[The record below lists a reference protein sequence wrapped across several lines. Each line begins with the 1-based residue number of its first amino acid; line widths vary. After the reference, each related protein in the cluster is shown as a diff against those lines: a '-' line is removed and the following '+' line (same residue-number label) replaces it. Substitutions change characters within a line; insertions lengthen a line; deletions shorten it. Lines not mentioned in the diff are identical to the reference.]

1 MEEKARLKFL
11 AVMGIKVW
19 VSRNNSLP
27 AVTKASA
34 RIESLE
40 SPKEECHD
48 VAKDSSNWQQLTSNV
63 DSCRRC
69 MHCQH
74 RTHAIVGEGNKRADL
89 MFIGAAP
96 DETEDRLGVPF
107 VGASGQL
114 LTEMISAMGWIR
126 EDVYLTNIVKCKV
139 VGDPKS
145 IQLVVKECLPY
156 LEQQIQWV
164 NPKIIL
170 AVGEVA
176 AKALLASDKS
186 MNQISGTIH
195 DRNEIPLMAILHP
208 AQLLQEPLEKR
219 KTWLDLQVVLNC
231 LKNGVN

>member
-1 MEEKARLKFL
+1 VEEKARLKFL

-27 AVTKASA
+27 AVTKVPA

-40 SPKEECHD
+40 SPKEERD
-48 VAKDSSNWQQLTSNV
+48 GVANDSSNWQQLASDV
-63 DSCRRC
+63 ESCQRC
-69 MHCQH
+69 THCQH

-96 DETEDRLGVPF
+96 DETEDRLGAPF
-107 VGASGQL
+107 VGESGQL

-126 EDVYLTNIVKCKV
+126 EDVYLTTIVKCKGV
-139 VGDPKS
+139 EVPKS
-145 IQLVVKECLPY
+145 MQLAVNECLPY

-164 NPKIIL
+164 KPKMIL

-186 MNQISGTIH
+186 MSQISGKIH
-195 DRNEIPLMAILHP
+195 YRNEIPLMAILHP

>member
-11 AVMGIKVW
+11 AAMGIKVW
-19 VSRNNSLP
+19 VSRNNFLP
-27 AVTKASA
+27 AVTKVPVG
-34 RIESLE
+34 IESLE
-40 SPKEECHD
+40 SLKEERHD
-48 VAKDSSNWQQLTSNV
+48 IANTSSNWQQLTSDV
-63 DSCRRC
+63 AACRRC
-69 MHCQH
+69 VHCQH
-74 RTHAIVGEGNKRADL
+74 RTQAIVGEGNKRADL

-96 DETEDRLGVPF
+96 DETEDRLGAPF
-107 VGASGQL
+107 VGASGRL
-114 LTEMISAMGWIR
+114 LTEMISAMGWVR

-139 VGDPKS
+139 TGGPNQ
-145 IQLVVKECLPY
+145 IQLAVKECLPY

-164 NPKIIL
+164 KPKIIL

-186 MNQISGTIH
+186 MSQISGKIH
-195 DRNEIPLMAILHP
+195 YRNEIPLMAILHP

-219 KTWLDLQVVLNC
+219 KAWLDLQVVLNC